1 MAEPKVAGY
10 TGTKA
15 QTGAGTMI
23 AIGTAPGTIL
33 GEVSDLPL
41 NRPKWA
47 TANVTNFESGKD
59 AEYIGTV
66 REGATVNIK
75 GNRVSADA
83 GQVAAETA
91 YQAGTATPFLATLP
105 KTAGQSV
112 AGDTITFSAIV
123 LSFDLSVSPT
133 KQVEFSMDLQ
143 VSGPSAIAVGS

>member
-1 MAEPKVAGY
+1 MAGY

-23 AIGTAPGTIL
+23 DIGTSPGVVL
-33 GEVSDLPL
+33 GEVSDLPV

-75 GNRVSADA
+75 GNRVSGDA
-83 GQVAAETA
+83 GQVAAEAA
-91 YQAGTATPFLATLP
+91 YQSGAPTPFLITLP
-105 KTAGQSV
+105 KTSAQSS
-112 AGDTITFSAIV
+112 AGDTIAFTAIV
-123 LSFDLSVSPT
+123 LSFDFSVSPT
-133 KQVEFSMDLQ
+133 KQVEFSADLQ
-143 VSGPSAIAVGS
+143 VSGPSVVTVGT